1 MRWSVISGE
10 HSSSPEA
17 FLGLLFCQKSECS
30 AKGCRLAYLGWNE
43 GFHLG
48 GTTKA
53 GDQTHSQ
60 PDTRRPQHQ
69 RGSEGPSARRGRA
82 LGDRVNSRGQQ
93 KARHRIEED
102 SSSNPASAHPTMGGL
117 SYTGEQPK
125 DQHGLEVT
133 LQTYPHAISEVSMEE
148 GTSERLSIC
157 SKATQV
163 SKENV

>member
-1 MRWSVISGE
+1 M
-10 HSSSPEA
+10 
-17 FLGLLFCQKSECS
+17 
-30 AKGCRLAYLGWNE
+30 
-43 GFHLG
+43 
-48 GTTKA
+48 
-53 GDQTHSQ
+53 
-60 PDTRRPQHQ
+60 
-69 RGSEGPSARRGRA
+69 
-82 LGDRVNSRGQQ
+82 NSRGQQ